1 MSDSED
7 DARPGAPSP
16 PSSPSPPRSR
26 AKPAGASSS
35 AEPLPKRQ
43 REEDDDSDL
52 AFDSEEETFL
62 EDARAAHRLQAEK
75 KAQKTRDDGD
85 IGTTVSRDQGDGFDA
100 YGNPTGGS
108 EALPLNVAAPR
119 LEVAAYDH
127 SMHNSSAVVPQQPSS
142 HVAVAAALLETR
154 DAAVQL
160 PQTADRLSAA
170 EMARA
175 VEDLRRKLAQSPTTA
190 ARINPSQ
197 PKLEGVT
204 LQLRLVQDA
213 HASCR
218 TVTVLE
224 SEDQLRHLEKAEAKE
239 LADAA
244 SSKPPPDDTLPARA
258 VAVTI
263 LSCSSDGRRLGESQ
277 RALLDAI
284 AHLAS
289 ALTSQD
295 SMPAA
300 RQTRVAFLHGQAAR
314 SYARSHGNER
324 ASVRADQVCL
334 AWSDTDGSLH
344 ARFGLLGYRRT
355 AVEYVAQIQTVL
367 AEVCQ
372 NADATDD
379 HAILR
384 GSRLLSSFANAGN
397 PEGAYVYH
405 AIAAAHE
412 FWSYLHLSLPPELDE
427 HATRNPQFAGSLE
440 CSGLFVKLVP
450 RKPKELNIDHPA
462 VTHGLLLHQCGW
474 ADEARDFVRTHKR
487 EELEKRPEGARD
499 PDRLVFGLRP
509 PLDAREHELCP
520 HVLLMQSDDCSLGS
534 EVTSYGLRGV
544 PGGRFDLRR
553 GSRLPR
559 IVRRLMPLNAQF
571 LDGYFALPCP
581 QYSCSPLDG
590 ATQLPLWKASE
601 QTVQDYSYLFRN
613 VKNGFRGTRSE
624 TQFLGRS
631 EADAASPRH
640 PRSERAAPKDRE
652 ASLQEE
658 VLRRAMGVPLLC
670 TAFRVGDVL
679 NAVADV
685 AGPEHPQGGASKLSN
700 FLLGAVQSV
709 GPDASIEDAFGLAA
723 ELLADKEGRDK
734 NEALEQR
741 NKELA
746 KELVI
751 AESAVNDLRTK
762 LEEARRAPPPPAPK
776 PEPSGGDAAT
786 TSATSKNELVAPYLA
801 ALSRV
806 PIPVGSRALLT
817 ALRRD
822 PVGTLDGLVLKAPIK
837 GASIKGILRL
847 LAKTVHLDETAQNDV
862 YEWSKVEVCQAHLN
876 DLLRLGRLLHQIV
889 HEDTSVVL
897 LWCDKADSMCI
908 YEVKLG
914 GDFVMGG
921 PNATVRPMALAQ
933 AIGLNPEKT
942 LLLKWVVATRRLSLA
957 ECVLPSV

>member
-1 MSDSED
+1 M
-7 DARPGAPSP
+7 
-16 PSSPSPPRSR
+16 
-26 AKPAGASSS
+26 
-35 AEPLPKRQ
+35 
-43 REEDDDSDL
+43 
-52 AFDSEEETFL
+52 L
-62 EDARAAHRLQAEK
+62 EDARAAHRLGAEK
-75 KAQKTRDDGD
+75 KAQKTEHKDN
-85 IGTTVSRDQGDGFDA
+85 IGTTLSRDQGDGFDA

-108 EALPLNVAAPR
+108 GAPPLNVAAPP

-127 SMHNSSAVVPQQPSS
+127 SMHNSSGVVPQQPSS
-142 HVAVAAALLETR
+142 HVAVAAAFLETR

-170 EMARA
+170 EMAPA

-244 SSKPPPDDTLPARA
+244 KSVPPPDDTLPARA

-263 LSCSSDGRRLGESQ
+263 LSCSGVGSRLSL
-277 RALLDAI
+277 RVWALLDAA

-289 ALTSQD
+289 ALTFAD
-295 SMPAA
+295 GAPAA
-300 RQTRVAFLHGQAAR
+300 KQTRVAFLYGQAAR
-314 SYARSHGNER
+314 SYDRSHHDSGQRGRLGREDAVC
-324 ASVRADQVCL
+324 ASWCEADGTMRSLTQTL
-334 AWSDTDGSLH
+334 ACRDT
-344 ARFGLLGYRRT
+344 A
-355 AVEYVAQIQTVL
+355 AEYVLEIQKTL
-367 AEVCQ
+367 AAMALT
-372 NADATDD
+372 ADSM
-379 HAILR
+379 LQ
-384 GSRLLSSFANAGN
+384 GLRLLTSYANAGD
-397 PEGAYVYH
+397 PKGAYVYH
-405 AIAAAHE
+405 TIAAAHE

-450 RKPKELNIDHPA
+450 KKPKELNIDHPG
-462 VTHGLLLHQCGW
+462 VTHGLILHQCGW
-474 ADEARDFVRTHKR
+474 ADEARDFVRTRKR
-487 EELEKRPEGARD
+487 EELEKQPEGARD

-520 HVLLMQSDDCSLGS
+520 HILLMQSDDCSLGS

-590 ATQLPLWKASE
+590 ATQLPLWKANE
-601 QTVQDYSYLFRN
+601 QTVQDYSYLFRS
-613 VKNGFRGTRSE
+613 VKKGFRGTRSE
-624 TQFLGRS
+624 TQFLGRP
-631 EADAASPRH
+631 EPDAASPRH
-640 PRSERAAPKDRE
+640 PRSEHGAPKDRE

-685 AGPEHPQGGASKLSN
+685 AGPEYPQGGASTLSN
-700 FLLGAVQSV
+700 FLLAAVQSV
-709 GPDASIEDAFGLAA
+709 GPDASIEDAFRLAA
-723 ELLADKEGRDK
+723 ELLADKKSRDQ
-734 NEALEQR
+734 NDALEER

-746 KELVI
+746 KELSI
-751 AESAVNDLRTK
+751 SESAVYDLRAK
-762 LEEARRAPPPPAPK
+762 LAEAKRAPPPPAPK
-776 PEPSGGDAAT
+776 PEPSS
-786 TSATSKNELVAPYLA
+786 SAVPKHELVAPYLA
-801 ALSRV
+801 TLSRV
-806 PIPVGSRALLT
+806 PLPVGSRALLT

-847 LAKTVHLDETAQNDV
+847 LAKAVHLDETAQNDV

-876 DLLRLGRLLHQIV
+876 DLLRLGRLLHQIA
-889 HEDTSVVL
+889 HDDTSVLL
-897 LWCDKADSMCI
+897 LWHDKADSMCI
-908 YEVKLG
+908 YEVKMG

-921 PNATVRPMALAQ
+921 PNATVRPMPLAQ
-933 AIGLNPEKT
+933 AIGVNPEKT

-957 ECVLPSV
+957 ECVLPSA

>member
-26 AKPAGASSS
+26 APAASSAGASSS
-35 AEPLPKRQ
+35 AAPLPKRQ
-43 REEDDDSDL
+43 RSEEDDSDL
-52 AFDSEEETFL
+52 AFDSEEEALL
-62 EDARAAHRLQAEK
+62 ENARAAHRLIAEK
-75 KAQKTRDDGD
+75 KAQKTEHKDN
-85 IGTTVSRDQGDGFDA
+85 IGTTLSRDQGDGFDA

-108 EALPLNVAAPR
+108 GALPLNVAAPR

-127 SMHNSSAVVPQQPSS
+127 SMHNSSGVVPQQPSS
-142 HVAVAAALLETR
+142 YVAVAAALLETR

-160 PQTADRLSAA
+160 PQTADRLSVA
-170 EMARA
+170 EMAPA

-190 ARINPSQ
+190 ARINPQQ
-197 PKLEGVT
+197 PKLEGMT

-224 SEDQLRHLEKAEAKE
+224 SEDQLRHLEKTEAKE

-244 SSKPPPDDTLPARA
+244 SSKPPPDDTLPPRA

-263 LSCSSDGRRLGESQ
+263 LSCSGDGRRLGESQ

-295 SMPAA
+295 GMPAA
-300 RQTRVAFLHGQAAR
+300 KQTRIAFLHGQAAR
-314 SYARSHGNER
+314 SYARSHGGER
-324 ASVRADQVCL
+324 AAARTDQVCL
-334 AWSDTDGSLH
+334 SWVDTDGSLH
-344 ARFGLLGYRRT
+344 ARFGLLDYRRT
-355 AVEYVAQIQTVL
+355 AAEYVAQIQTAL
-367 AEVCQ
+367 AKVCQ
-372 NADATDD
+372 NATD
-379 HAILR
+379 LMR

-450 RKPKELNIDHPA
+450 KKPKELNIDHPG

-474 ADEARDFVRTHKR
+474 ADEARDFVRTRKS
-487 EELEKRPEGARD
+487 EELEKQPEGARD

-520 HVLLMQSDDCSLGS
+520 HILLMQSDDCSLGS

-590 ATQLPLWKASE
+590 ATQLPLWKANE
-601 QTVQDYSYLFRN
+601 QTVQDYSYLFRS
-613 VKNGFRGTRSE
+613 VKKGFRGTRSE
-624 TQFLGRS
+624 TQFLGRP
-631 EADAASPRH
+631 EPDAASPRH
-640 PRSERAAPKDRE
+640 PRSEHGAPKDRE

-685 AGPEHPQGGASKLSN
+685 AGPEHPQGGASTLSN
-700 FLLGAVQSV
+700 FLLGAAQSV
-709 GPDASIEDAFGLAA
+709 GPDASIEDAFRLAA
-723 ELLADKEGRDK
+723 ELLADQESRDK
-734 NEALEQR
+734 NEVLEQR

-762 LEEARRAPPPPAPK
+762 LEEAKQAPPPPAPK
-776 PEPSGGDAAT
+776 PEPSS
-786 TSATSKNELVAPYLA
+786 SAVPNHELVAPYLA
-801 ALSRV
+801 TLSRV

-847 LAKTVHLDETAQNDV
+847 LAKAVHLDETAQNDV
-862 YEWSKVEVCQAHLN
+862 YEWSKVEVCQAHFN
-876 DLLRLGRLLHQIV
+876 DLLRLGRLLHQIA
-889 HEDTSVVL
+889 HDDTSVLL
-897 LWCDKADSMCI
+897 LWYDKADSMCI

-921 PNATVRPMALAQ
+921 PNATVRPKPLAQ

-957 ECVLPSV
+957 ECVLPSA